1 MGYFDRC
8 NVLNK
13 NPVLVARHFQYR
25 VELFFKILV
34 LDGPLGKTKYYAIRC
49 EFQVRGSP
57 HIHSFI
63 WIINAPI
70 LTKSNI
76 ENYRKWLDSIIRT
89 DLPDP
94 LLEPELY
101 QLVKTYQVHRH
112 SRTCRKRRNEKCRF
126 HFGKYFTSQTII
138 GQPLPEDMLESVK
151 SDLLEKR
158 QVLLKKVKDYIDTEL
173 DPSKKNFY
181 DKSRDD
187 FEELMTIDEILEFLD
202 ISKDDYENA
211 LSISPDRDFQIHHR
225 RPPDSCFVNNYFAD
239 GLQAWE
245 ANMDIQPVFNHY
257 KAVSYMCAYLSK
269 SEDESSY
276 GMSQVV
282 KDAFEKNIDNYE
294 QMKLIAKV
302 YTNKRECSVQ
312 ECVYHILAGQWLR
325 KTFPGV
331 IFANSNIPERRFRLC
346 LSEKELTEL
355 PEDSKK
361 IFKRNMVDRYL
372 DRPSSS
378 SFGGKYSIIDKF
390 CFAEF
395 LRYY

>member
-1 MGYFDRC
+1 M
-8 NVLNK
+8 
-13 NPVLVARHFQYR
+13 LVARHFQYR
-25 VELFFKILV
+25 VELFFKIIV
-34 LDGPLGKTKYYAIRC
+34 LDRPLGKTKYYAIRV

-57 HIHSFI
+57 HVHSFI
-63 WIINAPI
+63 WIVNAPT

-94 LLEPELY
+94 HLEPELY

-126 HFGKYFTSQTII
+126 HFGKCFTSQTII
-138 GQPLPEDMLESVK
+138 GQPLPEDMPESVK
-151 SDLLEKR
+151 SDILEKR

-181 DKSRDD
+181 DKSMDN

-211 LSISPDRDFQIHHR
+211 LSISPDRDFQIHHKR
-225 RPPDSCFVNNYFAD
+225 RPDSCFVHNYFAD

-269 SEDESSY
+269 SEDECSY
-276 GMSQVV
+276 GMTQVV

-312 ECVYHILAGQWLR
+312 ECVYSILAGQWLR

-331 IFANSNIPERRFRLC
+331 IFANSNIPEKRFRVC
-346 LSEKELTEL
+346 FSKKELNEL

-361 IFKRNMVDRYL
+361 LFKRNMLDRYVDR
-372 DRPSSS
+372 
-378 SFGGKYSIIDKF
+378 
-390 CFAEF
+390 
-395 LRYY
+395 